1 MKRALTV
8 IFVSQFAM
16 LIVEAQSQTL
26 ADYAR
31 QERARQKPSA
41 SKVYTNDDIAAIVG
55 VRPASAE
62 AAPEP
67 PAQPVAETPAAVTD
81 SRGRDEKYWRAAFT
95 EARSAL
101 KRAEDRILVLE
112 NRRNDLNLRML
123 RQSDLYNRENVLRL
137 ELNASDADLAAA
149 RREADAART
158 GIATLE
164 EDLRRSNGLPGWA
177 R

>member
-1 MKRALTV
+1 
-8 IFVSQFAM
+8 
-16 LIVEAQSQTL
+16 
-26 ADYAR
+26 
-31 QERARQKPSA
+31 
-41 SKVYTNDDIAAIVG
+41 
-55 VRPASAE
+55 
-62 AAPEP
+62 
-67 PAQPVAETPAAVTD
+67 VAETPAAVTD